1 MLSDHLAVL
10 SDHLAVPVISARRKC
25 SVIGTAYDGVMRWLV
40 ERRLTDIS
48 SRLKRA
54 REELAV
60 TEEQLLFW
68 RDEADEARIRSLVSE
83 TPLADAQL
91 TEVRKTTNGMANAK
105 ADLEFRIIELLRM
118 QDELLD
124 QLSSKAKR

>member
-1 MLSDHLAVL
+1 M
-10 SDHLAVPVISARRKC
+10 
-25 SVIGTAYDGVMRWLV
+25 IGTAYDGVMRWLV